1 MEFMKKKAIIIAI
14 VVILLILLFPIRN
27 QLKDGGTVEY
37 KAILYKVSKVNKMI
51 SEEEMEQ
58 EEKIKNYDKGII
70 IEVLGFE
77 IFNNVK

>member
-1 MEFMKKKAIIIAI
+1 MKKKAIIIAL

>member
-1 MEFMKKKAIIIAI
+1 MKKKAIIIAI

-58 EEKIKNYDKGII
+58 EEKIKNYEKGII